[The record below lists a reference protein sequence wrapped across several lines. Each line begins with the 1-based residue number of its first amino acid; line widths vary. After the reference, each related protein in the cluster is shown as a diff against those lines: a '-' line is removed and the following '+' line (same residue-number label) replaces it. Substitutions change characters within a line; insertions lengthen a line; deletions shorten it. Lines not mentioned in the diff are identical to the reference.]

1 MRLLDNESL
10 ERSSVVA
17 NSRMN
22 RERRA
27 VGVNSYEK
35 ELRVDPIVFLTDR
48 LATNGSASW
57 LDLCC
62 GCGCGCALIDAAN
75 YFRGRCTAH
84 QLTLHGVDLMGMFDA
99 IPDDVDFLQLE
110 SASLHQWTPPRKYDL
125 ITCVHGLH
133 YIGDKLGLVELAVT
147 WLTVDGTLVANLD
160 LTNLRLT
167 DGTPLRNTIVRRF
180 RDCGLAYDRRRHV
193 LSCVGSKSVSLGFQ
207 YVGADDKAGPNYSGQ
222 EAVDSHYEVRD

>member
-1 MRLLDNESL
+1 MSLLDDDSL

-27 VGVNSYEK
+27 VGVNSYER

-48 LATNGSASW
+48 VAKNGSAAW

-62 GCGCGCALIDAAN
+62 GRGCALIDAAN
-75 YFRGRCTAH
+75 HFRGRCTPR
-84 QLTLHGVDLMGMFDA
+84 QLTLHGVDLVSMFDA
-99 IPDDVDFLQLE
+99 VPDDVDFLQLE
-110 SASLHQWTPPRKYDL
+110 SASLHGWTPSRKYDL

-133 YIGDKLGLVELAVT
+133 YIGDKLGLVERAVT
-147 WLTVDGTLVANLD
+147 WLSVDGTLVANLD
-160 LTNLRLT
+160 LTNLRFT

-180 RDCGLAYDRRRHV
+180 RDCGLAYDGRRHV
-193 LSCVGSKSVSLGFQ
+193 LSCVGSSVVSLGFR
-207 YVGADDKAGPNYSGQ
+207 YVGADDNAGPNYSGQ
-222 EAVDSHYEVRD
+222 EAVDSYYEARH

>member
-1 MRLLDNESL
+1 MPLLDNASL

-35 ELRVDPIVFLTDR
+35 ELRVDPIAFLTDR
-48 LATNGSASW
+48 LTKKGSASW

-62 GCGCGCALIDAAN
+62 GRGCALIDAAN
-75 YFRGRCTAH
+75 HFRGRCTAR
-84 QLTLHGVDLMGMFDA
+84 QLTLHGIDLVGRFDTV
-99 IPDDVDFLQLE
+99 PDDAAFLQLE
-110 SASLHQWTPPRKYDL
+110 SASLHRWTPPRKYDL

-133 YIGDKLGLVELAVT
+133 YIGDKLRLVERAVT

-160 LTNLRLT
+160 LANLRLA
-167 DGTPLRNTIVRRF
+167 DSTPLRTKIKRRF
-180 RDCGLAYDRRRHV
+180 RDCGLAYDGRRHV
-193 LSCVGSKSVSLGFQ
+193 LSCVGSKPVSLGFRF
-207 YVGADDKAGPNYSGQ
+207 VGADDKAGPNYSGQ
-222 EAVDSHYEVRD
+222 EAVDSHYEARD